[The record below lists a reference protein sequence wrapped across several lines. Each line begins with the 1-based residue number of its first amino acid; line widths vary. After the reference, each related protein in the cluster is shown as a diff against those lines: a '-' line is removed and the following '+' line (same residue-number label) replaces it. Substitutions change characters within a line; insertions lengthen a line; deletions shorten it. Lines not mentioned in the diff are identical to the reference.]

1 MIEYYKVYV
10 KSSDSQLNKLKS
22 AAKNQTG
29 VALRRNIKMF
39 NGNNLPHELLIRTRQ
54 KAKLKN
60 ALENN
65 MSTDIKLSKAQI
77 TKIFQ
82 FGWFLGSL
90 LGNVVAVAVPLAK
103 NILAPLEIAAPLQQL
118 MQELQKKTW
127 TWNNN
132 FNNFKGRNEWHNETF
147 SRSWVF

>member
-103 NILAPLEIAAPLQQL
+103 NILAPLEIAAPPSAIDAGITKKNMDLEQQ
-118 MQELQKKTW
+118 
-127 TWNNN
+127 
-132 FNNFKGRNEWHNETF
+132 F
-147 SRSWVF
+147 